1 MILFKQPTRSSFPY
15 YLRLDLVDD
24 FWSYPLSMLEV
35 TLLVVLTTFGVGH
48 LAFRTDVEYELDLF
62 MVGSAT
68 S

>member
-1 MILFKQPTRSSFPY
+1 MILSKQPTRSSFRY
-15 YLRLDLVDD
+15 YLCLDLVDD

-35 TLLVVLTTFGVGH
+35 TLLAVLTTFGVGH

>member
-1 MILFKQPTRSSFPY
+1 MILFKQPTKSSFRY
-15 YLRLDLVDD
+15 YLHLDLVDD

-35 TLLVVLTTFGVGH
+35 TLLAVLTTFGVGH